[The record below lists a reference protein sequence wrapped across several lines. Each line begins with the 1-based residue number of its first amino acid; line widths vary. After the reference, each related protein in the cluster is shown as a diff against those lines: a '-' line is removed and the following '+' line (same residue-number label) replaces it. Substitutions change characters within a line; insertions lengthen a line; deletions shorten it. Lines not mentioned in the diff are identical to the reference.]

1 MATSR
6 ALFVPQQRRR
16 RRLILQL
23 LLLIKVLLPV
33 LVSSVIPK
41 TQCSFITAATM
52 TTTTITTTT
61 TSKILPLLFQLQLPQ
76 RLSLPLNQRRRK
88 SSYYAS
94 NNSNNNNNSNN
105 IDLSLIEEHVMASVQ
120 SQMDTSR
127 VLQALSVDAPTAQLP
142 YTSRSSATTSS
153 TTMAD
158 FHPQSPTTMDLLYDY
173 ERPPQHPPYLPQPLS
188 PIRSP
193 RTSSSPLATP
203 YQISIAGALVCGT
216 IIDLVLHNTILA
228 LLVSISVFLT
238 AFLEDHSNLTGAL
251 VRMLG
256 RTTIRSVQASEPKI
270 KAIARVVIT
279 GQEDIQSLQHTI
291 QLLQYDNERL
301 QQENQQLQQWKAT
314 HIYIHQTLLPQ
325 YTLPQLKD
333 LAQSHQLPVSG
344 TKLELMERLLEAKVI
359 QL

>member
-1 MATSR
+1 M
-6 ALFVPQQRRR
+6 
-16 RRLILQL
+16 
-23 LLLIKVLLPV
+23 LLLIVVINVVLPV
-33 LVSSVIPK
+33 LVSSVVPK
-41 TQCSFITAATM
+41 TQCSFITATTM
-52 TTTTITTTT
+52 TTTTTITTAT
-61 TSKILPLLFQLQLPQ
+61 TSKIIPLLFQVQLPQ
-76 RLSLPLNQRRRK
+76 RLLLPLNQRRRK

-94 NNSNNNNNSNN
+94 NNSNNNNSNN

-158 FHPQSPTTMDLLYDY
+158 FHPQSPTTTMDLLYDH

-193 RTSSSPLATP
+193 RTSNSPLATP

-270 KAIARVVIT
+270 KAIACVVIT
-279 GQEDIQSLQHTI
+279 GQEDIQSLQQTI

-314 HIYIHQTLLPQ
+314 HIYIHQTLLLQ